1 MAWRNIVYPYGLFA
15 LMELSGCASLATD
28 PDFVGPPASYA
39 LIEHAAF
46 AAESDDASDEAAAG
60 SATESAVDTFAQSL
74 ATPTDDQDHE
84 DFADLEAP
92 DDEEAE
98 EESMGAAEPAD
109 ADLEVAE
116 EVAEVDELEDGFC
129 SDDIYAQYLMD
140 RYRSDND
147 GKPTLT
153 AAPKSSS
160 PRRSARSRR
169 RRHDDLRY
177 YRNHS
182 RFAALAYAHSVMVG
196 PTSPYMGA
204 IPIVV
209 NDKVDFWI
217 HYFKTSGRGMFMRW
231 LVRGESIKPLVQPIL
246 QDSGVPMEFFYL
258 AMIES
263 GLSNSANSRA
273 RAMGTWQFM
282 RGTAKLYGLKINHW
296 VDERR
301 DPLKSTVAAARYLK
315 ELYSDLGDWYLAMAA
330 YNAGP
335 GRVRR
340 AMRLSGSSDFWKL
353 CETRDLAKETKEY
366 VPKVLAAVLL
376 AADPEA
382 HGFNVQ
388 ATEAPEVAD
397 ATVIIKKPVR
407 LDELAGRLGV
417 SLKTLRSWNPE
428 LLRNMTP
435 PAHGGYVLRLS
446 SNYLDRYQQLAPRL
460 AEASVQGLGVHT
472 VRSGDTFSQI
482 AHKYGIE
489 VRQLMELNPEVAAN
503 RLKPGSSI
511 VVPAAATASTSIRA
525 SRSGVL

>member
-1 MAWRNIVYPYGLFA
+1 MVAWRNIAYPYGLLA
-15 LMELSGCASLATD
+15 LIELSGCASLATD
-28 PDFVGPPASYA
+28 LDFVGPPAPST
-39 LIEHAAF
+39 LVERVAF
-46 AAESDDASDEAAAG
+46 AQESDKDD
-60 SATESAVDTFAQSL
+60 TESAHDEGESSVSEV
-74 ATPTDDQDHE
+74 ATVRDTDDDHE
-84 DFADLEAP
+84 DFADLEGDDTEA
-92 DDEEAE
+92 DDE
-98 EESMGAAEPAD
+98 STTSAEPAD
-109 ADLEVAE
+109 ADLEIAE
-116 EVAEVDELEDGFC
+116 ELVQVDDPEDGFC

-140 RYRSDND
+140 RYRLDND
-147 GKPTLT
+147 GKSTLV
-153 AAPKSSS
+153 APSSKSH
-160 PRRSARSRR
+160 RKTARSRR
-169 RRHDDLRY
+169 RRHDDMRY
-177 YRNHS
+177 FRNHS
-182 RFAALAYAHSVMVG
+182 RFAALASAHSVMVG

-315 ELYSDLGDWYLAMAA
+315 ELYSELGDWYLAMAA

-340 AMRLSGSSDFWKL
+340 AMRLSGSTDFWKL

-388 ATEAPEVAD
+388 ATETPEVAD
-397 ATVIIKKPVR
+397 TTVTIRKPVR
-407 LDELAGRLGV
+407 LDELASRLGV

-435 PAHGGYVLRLS
+435 PVHGGYALRLS
-446 SNYLDRYQQLAPRL
+446 SNYLNRYEQLAPRL
-460 AEASVQGLGVHT
+460 TEASVQGLGVHT
-472 VRSGDTFSQI
+472 VRSGDTFSHI

-489 VRQLMELNPEVAAN
+489 VRQLMELNPEIAVN
-503 RLKPGSSI
+503 KLKPGSSV
-511 VVPAAATASTSIRA
+511 VVPSAATVSTSSSA
-525 SRSGVL
+525 SRRGVL

>member
-1 MAWRNIVYPYGLFA
+1 MAAWRNIVTPIGLLA
-15 LMELSGCASLATD
+15 MTGLIGCTSVD
-28 PDFVGPPASYA
+28 PEFVGPPAPSTI
-39 LIEHAAF
+39 IEQVVYVRDAA
-46 AAESDDASDEAAAG
+46 DTASVPEN
-60 SATESAVDTFAQSL
+60 SSHEPNESL
-74 ATPTDDQDHE
+74 AADTASALSHEDDEHE
-84 DFADLEAP
+84 DFSDLDSEYEE
-92 DDEEAE
+92 DE
-98 EESMGAAEPAD
+98 STVSAEPAD
-109 ADLEVAE
+109 ADLEGSEDLAQ
-116 EVAEVDELEDGFC
+116 VDDLEDGFC

-140 RYRSDND
+140 RFRLDN
-147 GKPTLT
+147 KAEVTPT
-153 AAPKSSS
+153 PPPSKSSKK
-160 PRRSARSRR
+160 SARSRR
-169 RRHDDLRY
+169 RRHDDMRY
-177 YRNHS
+177 FRNHS
-182 RFAALAYAHSVMVG
+182 RFAALAHAHSVMVG

-231 LVRGESIKPLVQPIL
+231 LVRGETIKPLVQPIL
-246 QDSGVPMEFFYL
+246 KESGVPMEFFYL

-273 RAMGTWQFM
+273 RALGTWQFM

-315 ELYSDLGDWYLAMAA
+315 ELYSELGDWYLAMAA

-340 AMRLSGSSDFWKL
+340 AVRVNGSTDFWKL

-397 ATVIIKKPVR
+397 TTVQINKPVR
-407 LDELAGRLGV
+407 LDELASRLGV
-417 SLKTLRSWNPE
+417 SLKTLRGWNPE

-435 PAHGGYVLRLS
+435 PSHGGYALRLN
-446 SNYLDRYQQLAPRL
+446 SNYLNRYEQLAPRL
-460 AEASVQGLGVHT
+460 TDANVQGLGVHT
-472 VRSGDTFSQI
+472 VRNGDTFSHI

-489 VRQLMELNPEVAAN
+489 VRQLMDLNPEIAAN
-503 RLKPGSSI
+503 KLKPGSSI
-511 VVPAAATASTSIRA
+511 VVPSAASVSTSG
-525 SRSGVL
+525 STRSQGML